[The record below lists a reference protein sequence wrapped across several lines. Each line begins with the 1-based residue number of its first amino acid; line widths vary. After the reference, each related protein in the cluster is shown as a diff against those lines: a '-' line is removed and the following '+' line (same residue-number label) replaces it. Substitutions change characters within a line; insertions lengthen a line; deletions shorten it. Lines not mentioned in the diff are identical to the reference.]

1 MVFFLQ
7 GKGDGPMGAHAASPT
22 VTPMKTPIILT
33 KPSADRVRVK
43 NFTLLYYIVIIV
55 CYLIAL

>member
-7 GKGDGPMGAHAASPT
+7 GKGDGPMGAHATSPT
-22 VTPMKTPIILT
+22 VPPMKTPIILT